1 MKNSDVEKPL
11 EALVVLLILV
21 KLVSNRTKN
30 PQTDAGLFCSC
41 GGTLPC
47 FLLSYYW
54 VKGEQFKDRI
64 HKMAAQNDTIQFDN
78 RIYQMKMAAQND
90 T

>member
-1 MKNSDVEKPL
+1 M

-41 GGTLPC
+41 GRTLTC

-54 VKGEQFKDRI
+54 VKGGTILRI
-64 HKMAAQNDTIQFDN
+64 EFTKWQHRVTHNNLTIEF
-78 RIYQMKMAAQND
+78 IK
-90 T
+90 